1 MKRGAAAEPV
11 LCGHLNIRNGHKCT
25 RPAGL
30 GTDHVGE
37 GYCHQHEGKERARSI
52 GLRLAEAR
60 AIDPHEAL
68 LQLVYM
74 AAGEVAYFNE
84 MVAEYVDK
92 PEDTWEQVY
101 NRDGDLV
108 ALKASFFVEQRRIA
122 MNQLATYSRYAIDAG
137 VAERRVRLAEQ
148 QGELIAAFIKGVLGD
163 LGLTPEQRSLA
174 PEVVRRR
181 LIELD
186 AHRIQVLG
194 AAA

>member
-1 MKRGAAAEPV
+1 
-11 LCGHLNIRNGHKCT
+11 
-25 RPAGL
+25 
-30 GTDHVGE
+30 
-37 GYCHQHEGKERARSI
+37 
-52 GLRLAEAR
+52 
-60 AIDPHEAL
+60 
-68 LQLVYM
+68 M

-92 PEDTWEQVY
+92 PEDTWQQVY
-101 NRDGDLV
+101 NREGDLV
-108 ALKASFFVEQRRIA
+108 GLKASFFVEQRRIA

-148 QGELIAAFIKGVLGD
+148 QGELIASFIKGVLGD

-174 PEVVRRR
+174 PDIVRRR

-186 AHRIQVLG
+186 AHRIQAL